1 MVLSFW
7 ECFWFLVSNCSAIV
21 AWHFEHG
28 YLHPFF
34 FLFSSSS
41 SSLLFSYI
49 MHLFKENQRLAICFS
64 CLQSAQ
70 SPDVSRTWYPPL
82 EKTISC
88 LSKLY
93 RCLEPAVFTG
103 LAQVLV
109 LGLSL
114 DFLVDYISGYSLSLF
129 LNQEAVEVCA
139 SSIQV
144 SVSRFMFIIRR
155 EGRRHHFKHFLKKA
169 YDACLKWALLIKM
182 LWNFWTSIHI
192 IDWCISLKL
201 LDDWVLVLDHDI
213 V

>member
-1 MVLSFW
+1 MFLLSTECSKPRCFENLVPSAW
-7 ECFWFLVSNCSAIV
+7 ENYI
-21 AWHFEHG
+21 
-28 YLHPFF
+28 
-34 FLFSSSS
+34 LFIQTIS
-41 SSLLFSYI
+41 
-49 MHLFKENQRLAICFS
+49 M
-64 CLQSAQ
+64 
-70 SPDVSRTWYPPL
+70 SRTSSVYWL
-82 EKTISC
+82 GTGIS
-88 LSKLY
+88 SW
-93 RCLEPAVFTG
+93 
-103 LAQVLV
+103 
-109 LGLSL
+109 LSL

-155 EGRRHHFKHFLKKA
+155 EGRRHHFKLFLKKA

-192 IDWCISLKL
+192 INWCISLKL